1 MSTSSSSFNRLNTRS
16 LIISLSDHADISP
29 LHRLSRLEPI
39 VKLNESVLLALTH
52 AVAELLDKNGKVE
65 LLEKVIQ
72 ANEEAQREPRKIAK
86 EAGRKEEQALREMRK
101 LENQLKAFDSKK
113 Q

>member
-1 MSTSSSSFNRLNTRS
+1 
-16 LIISLSDHADISP
+16 
-29 LHRLSRLEPI
+29 
-39 VKLNESVLLALTH
+39 
-52 AVAELLDKNGKVE
+52 LLDKNGKVE

-72 ANEEAQREPRKIAK
+72 ANEEAQRELRKIAK